1 MDANKKNAFENNNF
15 ILIEDIYRNTVLYSF
30 AQQNKNKC
38 HMTILRGEKSS
49 VWLTVKRGLA

>member
-38 HMTILRGEKSS
+38 HMTILRGEKS
-49 VWLTVKRGLA
+49 